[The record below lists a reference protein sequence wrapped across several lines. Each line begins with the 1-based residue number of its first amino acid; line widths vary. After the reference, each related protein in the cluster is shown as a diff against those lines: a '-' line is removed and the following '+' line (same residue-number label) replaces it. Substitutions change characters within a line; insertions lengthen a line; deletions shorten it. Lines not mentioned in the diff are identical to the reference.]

1 MISRRNIR
9 VKVMQMIYATDSLEE
24 TATGANPIKK
34 LREQIDQTQ
43 ELFVYLLH
51 FILEVAAY
59 AEVDVRN
66 RASKNLV
73 TEEDRNINIKLA
85 GNELLWKIRESPAY
99 LSVINEFKP
108 VLTDDKS
115 AVRKVYNALLATD
128 VYKNYTSV
136 QSRDKNSEKD
146 ILLFIFTDLMLPDDN
161 FVSFVEEHFVNW
173 QDDADMLRQLMISF
187 LSKPNSFDLRAL
199 MTEEKWKF
207 ANDLISTTI
216 SKREYAM
223 NLIKPKLK
231 NWDADRIAQLD
242 MILMRM
248 GVCELLYFETI
259 PTKVTINEYID
270 IAKEY
275 STEQSGHFINGILD
289 NIHKELLS
297 DDKIHKV
304 NFKQK
309 TNG

>member
-1 MISRRNIR
+1 
-9 VKVMQMIYATDSLEE
+9 MQMIYATESVQD
-24 TATGANPIKK
+24 ANSNPHPIKT
-34 LREQIDQTQ
+34 LGEQINQTQ
-43 ELFVYLLH
+43 QLFIYLLY
-51 FILEVAAY
+51 FITEVAGY
-59 AEVDVRN
+59 AEKDARN

-73 TEEDRNINIKLA
+73 TLEDLNVNIKLA
-85 GNELLWKIRESPAY
+85 GNELLWKIKESPAFISMVKEHKADK
-99 LSVINEFKP
+99 LDNEG
-108 VLTDDKS
+108 V
-115 AVRKVYNALLATD
+115 VRKVYQWLLATD
-128 VYKNYTSV
+128 VYKNYINT
-136 QSRDKNSEKD
+136 QSRDKNSERD
-146 ILLFIFTDLMLPDDN
+146 ILQFVFTDLMLPDET
-161 FVSFVEEHFVNW
+161 FVSFIEEHFSNW
-173 QDDADMLRQLMISF
+173 QDDADMLRQLMMSF
-187 LSKPNSFDLRAL
+187 LSKPHGFDVRLL

-207 ANDLISTTI
+207 ANDLLTTTMN
-216 SKREYAM
+216 KREYVT

-248 GVCELLYFETI
+248 GVCELLFFETI

-289 NIHKELLS
+289 NIHKELLQE
-297 DDKIHKV
+297 DKIHKV